1 MLRKR
6 GSRVSRDR
14 PEVHEWCEKE
24 EVMYAGRVLEYMSA
38 SEKRESCIS
47 GSFWSTCVV

>member
-14 PEVHEWCEKE
+14 SGVHVWCEKE
-24 EVMYAGRVLEYMSA
+24 EVMYAGIVLEYMSA

-47 GSFWSTCVV
+47 GVF

>member
-14 PEVHEWCEKE
+14 SGVHEWCEKE
-24 EVMYAGRVLEYMSA
+24 EVMYAGIVLEYMSGV
-38 SEKRESCIS
+38 EKRGSCIT
-47 GSFWSTCVV
+47 GSS